1 MKSNIDAPKF
11 SSITINFEGEY
22 RNQIE
27 SINERISELNKEL
40 EASRKEIKEKNDFI
54 RSRMIS
60 LRAYRLIVTEYSNA
74 IGHSDGKVLDDYLVA
89 RDVAKILIDRQY
101 KRNQFF

>member
-1 MKSNIDAPKF
+1 MKSNIDAPQV

-22 RNQIE
+22 GKQIE
-27 SINERISELNKEL
+27 SLNERISELNKEL

-60 LRAYRLIVTEYSNA
+60 LRAYRLIVIEYSNA
-74 IGHSDGKVLDDYLVA
+74 LGQEDGKVVDDFLAA
-89 RDVAKILIDRQY
+89 REVAKVLIDREC
-101 KRNQFF
+101 KRNQVF